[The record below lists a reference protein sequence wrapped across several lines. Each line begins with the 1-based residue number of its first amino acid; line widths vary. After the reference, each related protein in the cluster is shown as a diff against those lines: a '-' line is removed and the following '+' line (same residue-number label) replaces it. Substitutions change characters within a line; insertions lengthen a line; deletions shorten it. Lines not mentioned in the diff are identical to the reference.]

1 MKKDI
6 INTYLLYLQTLDNV
20 ERFGNTYGDENTLRI
35 LERELFDEPK
45 ENNKKNKVLEKE
57 RFKRWVEYI

>member
-6 INTYLLYLQTLDNV
+6 IKTYQLYLQTLDNV
-20 ERFGNTYGDENTLRI
+20 ERFGNTYGDENTLMI

-45 ENNKKNKVLEKE
+45 ENNKNNKVLKKE
-57 RFKRWVEYI
+57 SND

>member
-6 INTYLLYLQTLDNV
+6 IKKYQLYLQTLDNV

-57 RFKRWVEYI
+57 RFKR

>member
-6 INTYLLYLQTLDNV
+6 IKTYQLYLQTLDNV
-20 ERFGNTYGDENTLRI
+20 ERFGNTYGDESTLRI

-45 ENNKKNKVLEKE
+45 ENIKKDKVLEKE
-57 RFKRWVEYI
+57 RFKR

>member
-6 INTYLLYLQTLDNV
+6 IKTYQLYLQTLDNA
-20 ERFGNTYGDENTLRI
+20 ERFGNTYGDESTLRI

-45 ENNKKNKVLEKE
+45 ENIKKDKVLEKE
-57 RFKRWVEYI
+57 RFKR

>member
-6 INTYLLYLQTLDNV
+6 IKMYQLYLQTLDNV
-20 ERFGNTYGDENTLRI
+20 ERFGNTYGDENTLMI

-45 ENNKKNKVLEKE
+45 ENNKKNKVLKKE
-57 RFKRWVEYI
+57 RFNR

>member
-6 INTYLLYLQTLDNV
+6 IKTYQLYLQTLDNA

-45 ENNKKNKVLEKE
+45 ENNKKNKALKKE
-57 RFKRWVEYI
+57 RNDYYER

>member
-35 LERELFDEPK
+35 LERELFDVPK
-45 ENNKKNKVLEKE
+45 KK
-57 RFKRWVEYI
+57 Y